1 MEEEK
6 KNQDIDWQERLG
18 SRILV
23 EQLKRPEEWGKY
35 SIYARI
41 REG

>member
-6 KNQDIDWQERLG
+6 KNQDGQERLG